1 MDKVLKINKSVEKG
15 IIDLLKFLLE
25 SKKING
31 VFTLR
36 KLGQNNVDYA
46 LITDVSGLNDAV
58 PFYPLMPANAG
69 KILSYFTQ
77 KKPVNKQIAAV
88 LRSCELRAFVELVKR
103 EQGSLDNFLFISSSC
118 GGVLPIKSVEQKD
131 FDKYI
136 SNYWNTVKNANIS
149 ADIRPTCKACEYF
162 TPYNADI
169 TVSLVGEKKLD
180 KECRIFLNTDKAS
193 QIVKGFNG
201 EISEEDFGSS
211 EISSLLEK
219 RKAEKKKLF
228 DEIHIENL
236 GLEGMVEVFGK
247 CIGCHVCSRVCPIC
261 YCILCDFESATY
273 DYSQSD
279 YEKELH
285 KKGGLRLPP
294 DTVFF
299 QIGRL
304 THMSFSCVGC
314 GMCTDVC
321 PVDISVAAI
330 FQKTGEE
337 TSQLFDYLPG
347 KDVEEI
353 IPVMIFK
360 EEEFSELGE

>member
-1 MDKVLKINKSVEKG
+1 MGKVLKINKSVEKG

-31 VFTLR
+31 VLTLR

-46 LITDVSGLNDAV
+46 LITDVSGLDNAV

-69 KILSYFTQ
+69 KMLSHFTL
-77 KKPVNKQIAAV
+77 KKPIKKPIAAV
-88 LRSCELRAFVELVKR
+88 VRPCELRAFIELVKR
-103 EQGSLDNFLFISSSC
+103 EQGSLDNFLF
-118 GGVLPIKSVEQKD
+118 
-131 FDKYI
+131 
-136 SNYWNTVKNANIS
+136 A
-149 ADIRPTCKACEYF
+149 
-162 TPYNADI
+162 
-169 TVSLVGEKKLD
+169 
-180 KECRIFLNTDKAS
+180 
-193 QIVKGFNG
+193 VKGFDG
-201 EISEEDFGSS
+201 EISEEDFESS

-219 RKAEKKKLF
+219 RKAEKEKLF

-273 DYSQSD
+273 DYTQSD
-279 YEKELH
+279 YENELH

-294 DTVFF
+294 DTIFF

-321 PVDISVAAI
+321 PVDIPVAAI

-337 TSQLFDYLPG
+337 TRQIFDYLPG

-360 EEEFSELGE
+360 EEEFTELGE

>member
-77 KKPVNKQIAAV
+77 KKPINKPIAAV
-88 LRSCELRAFVELVKR
+88 LKPCELRAFIELVKR

-136 SNYWNTVKNANIS
+136 SNYWDTVKNANIS

-180 KECRIFLNTDKAS
+180 KECRIFLNTDKAN
-193 QIVKGFNG
+193 QVVKGFDG
-201 EISEEDFGSS
+201 EITEEDFGSS
-211 EISSLLEK
+211 EI
-219 RKAEKKKLF
+219 
-228 DEIHIENL
+228 
-236 GLEGMVEVFGK
+236 
-247 CIGCHVCSRVCPIC
+247 
-261 YCILCDFESATY
+261 LCDFESDNY

-294 DTVFF
+294 DTIFF

-314 GMCTDVC
+314 GMCSDAC
-321 PVDISVAAI
+321 PVDIPVAAI

-337 TSQLFDYLPG
+337 TRQLFDYLPG
-347 KDVEEI
+347 KDVEET

-360 EEEFSELGE
+360 EEEFTELGE

>member
-1 MDKVLKINKSVEKG
+1 MDKVLKINKNVEKG
-15 IIDLLKFLLE
+15 IIDFLKYLLE
-25 SKKING
+25 SNKING

-36 KLGQNNVDYA
+36 KLDQNNVDYA
-46 LITDVSGLNDAV
+46 LITDVSELDNAV
-58 PFYPLMPANAG
+58 PFFPLMPANAG
-69 KILSYFTQ
+69 KMLSHFTL
-77 KKPVNKQIAAV
+77 KKPINKPIVAIV
-88 LRSCELRAFVELVKR
+88 RPCELRAFIELVKR
-103 EQGSLDNFLFISSSC
+103 EQGSLENFLFISSSC
-118 GGVLPIKSVEQKD
+118 GGVFPIKSVEQDD

-136 SNYWNTVKNANIS
+136 SNYWDTVKNADIS
-149 ADIRPTCKACEYF
+149 TDIRPTCKACEYF

-169 TVSLVGEKKLD
+169 TVSLIGEKKLD
-180 KECRIFLNTDKAS
+180 KECRIFLNTDKAN
-193 QIVKGFNG
+193 QAVKGFDG
-201 EISEEDFGSS
+201 EISEEDFESS

-273 DYSQSD
+273 DYIQTD

-294 DTVFF
+294 DTIFF

-321 PVDISVAAI
+321 PVDIPVAAI

-337 TSQLFDYLPG
+337 TRQLFDYLPG
-347 KDVEEI
+347 KDVEET

-360 EEEFSELGE
+360 EEEFTELGE